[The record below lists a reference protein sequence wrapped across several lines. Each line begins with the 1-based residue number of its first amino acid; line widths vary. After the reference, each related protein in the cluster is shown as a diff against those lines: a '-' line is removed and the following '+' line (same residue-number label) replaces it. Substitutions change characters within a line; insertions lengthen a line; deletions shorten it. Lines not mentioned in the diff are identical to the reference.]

1 MKNKIKRNSFVE
13 GTLIAYFAIILSKLI
28 GAFYSI
34 PFYAIIGER
43 GGVVYSC
50 AYNIYNLFLTIS
62 TSGIPTA
69 ISIIIS
75 EYNSL
80 KMFAA
85 KEKAHKTAR
94 NTVFIISLF
103 AFILLFATAPFIGR
117 FFLGSDAQGDDVT
130 AAIRTVS
137 FCLLV
142 VPFLS
147 IRRGYLQGH
156 AYIAPSST
164 SQVIEQFVRVFV
176 ILVGSYVAVIVLNQ
190 SQTVGVCVA
199 LTGALAGA
207 LAAYFYLSFKMKA
220 NRSAFLPAEGDV
232 VNDTQVST
240 KETLKKIARICIP
253 LIIVAI
259 SSNIYDIT
267 DMKLVIT
274 GLSSLDEYSAADSE
288 VIASIIATWG
298 PKICVLITSLA
309 MGLTSSMIPH
319 MVDSFVKNDRQGVNR
334 KFNQAVGTILVLA
347 VPMAV
352 GMCLLSHPLYYVFY
366 GESRFGPT
374 LMRLLPF
381 LRIFES
387 VSMVASMCLQ
397 SIGLAKVVCFTS
409 VGGLLI
415 NAACDV
421 PFIYL
426 CHFLGLPAY
435 WGAGFSS
442 MLGYTVSIAAVFI
455 LLKKKYGLKYFSLVK
470 TVAKVILGLIPMIAV
485 VLLCLHFIPMSG
497 GRLVQFVLM
506 ALIALLG
513 AVCYGFVTYKTGAVT
528 DVFGENFLN
537 KILVKL
543 HLKKAR

>member
-1 MKNKIKRNSFVE
+1 MNKKIKRNGFVE
-13 GTLIAYFAIILSKLI
+13 GTMIAYAAIILSKLI

-85 KEKAHKTAR
+85 KEKAQKTAR
-94 NTVFIISLF
+94 NTVFIISLA
-103 AFILLFATAPFIGR
+103 AFIVLFLSAPFIGR
-117 FFLGSDAQGDDVT
+117 FFLGSDAGGDDVT

-156 AYIAPSST
+156 AYIAPSSA

-176 ILVGSYVAVIVLNQ
+176 ILVGSYVTVVVLGK
-190 SQTVGVCVA
+190 SQTAGVCVA
-199 LTGALAGA
+199 LTGALVGA
-207 LAAYFYLSFKMKA
+207 ATAYFYLSAKMRA
-220 NRSAFLPAEGDV
+220 NKSAFLPAPGDV
-232 VNDTQVST
+232 VNNTAVST
-240 KETLKKIARICIP
+240 GETVKKIARICIP

-267 DMKLVIT
+267 DMKLIIV
-274 GLSSLDEYSAADSE
+274 GLSSLDGFTAADSE
-288 VIASIIATWG
+288 VIASICATWG

-319 MVDSFVKNDRQGVNR
+319 MVDSFVKNDREGVNR
-334 KFNQAVGTILVLA
+334 RFNQAIGTILVLA

-374 LMRLLPF
+374 LMRVLPF

-409 VGGLLI
+409 VTGLLI

-426 CHFLGLPAY
+426 CNALGLPAY

-442 MLGYTVSIAAVFI
+442 MLGYTVSITAVLI
-455 LLKKKYGLKYFSLVK
+455 LLKKKYGLKYMS
-470 TVAKVILGLIPMIAV
+470 VAKTFLKVVMGLVPMIAV
-485 VLLCLHFIPMSG
+485 VLVLVNVLPFGG
-497 GRLVQFVLM
+497 GRLVQFALM
-506 ALIALLG
+506 AVTAIAG
-513 AVCYGFVTYKTGAVT
+513 AAVYGLVTYKNKAIR
-528 DVFGENFLN
+528 DVFGDDFLR
-537 KILVKL
+537 KILIKL
-543 HLKKAR
+543 HLKKA

>member
-1 MKNKIKRNSFVE
+1 MNKKIKRNGFVE
-13 GTLIAYFAIILSKLI
+13 GTMIAYAAIVLSKLI

-94 NTVFIISLF
+94 NAVFIISLA
-103 AFILLFATAPFIGR
+103 AFIVLFLSAPFIGR

-156 AYIAPSST
+156 AYIAPSSA

-176 ILVGSYVAVIVLNQ
+176 ILVGSYVTVNVLGK
-190 SQTVGVCVA
+190 SQTAGVCVA
-199 LTGALAGA
+199 LTGALIGA
-207 LAAYFYLSFKMKA
+207 ITAYFYLLAKMRTNK
-220 NRSAFLPAEGDV
+220 SAFLPAPGDV
-232 VNDTQVST
+232 VNNTTVST
-240 KETLKKIARICIP
+240 GETIKKIARICIP

-267 DMKLVIT
+267 DMKLIIV
-274 GLSSLDEYSAADSE
+274 GLSSLDGFTADDSE

-319 MVDSFVKNDRQGVNR
+319 MVDCFVKNDRSGVNR
-334 KFNQAVGTILVLA
+334 RFNQAVGTILVLA

-374 LMRLLPF
+374 LMRVLPF

-387 VSMVASMCLQ
+387 ISMVASMCLQ

-409 VGGLLI
+409 VTGLLI

-426 CHFLGLPAY
+426 CNAIGLPAY

-442 MLGYTVSIAAVFI
+442 MLGYTVSIAAVLI
-455 LLKKKYGLKYFSLVK
+455 LLKKKYGLKYMSLLN
-470 TVAKVILGLIPMIAV
+470 TLLKVIMGLIPMIAV
-485 VLLCLHFIPMSG
+485 VLILMNVLPFTG
-497 GRLVQFVLM
+497 GRLIQFILM
-506 ALIALLG
+506 AVVAVAG
-513 AVCYGFVTYKTGAVT
+513 AVVYGIVTYKNKAIR
-528 DVFGENFLN
+528 DVFGDDFLR

-543 HLKKAR
+543 HLKKA

>member
-1 MKNKIKRNSFVE
+1 MNKKIKRNGFVE
-13 GTLIAYFAIILSKLI
+13 GTMIAYAAIVLSKLI

-94 NTVFIISLF
+94 NAVFIISLA
-103 AFILLFATAPFIGR
+103 AFIVLFLSAPFIGR

-156 AYIAPSST
+156 AYIAPSSA

-176 ILVGSYVAVIVLNQ
+176 ILVGSYVTVNVLGK
-190 SQTVGVCVA
+190 SQTAGVCVA
-199 LTGALAGA
+199 LTGALIGA
-207 LAAYFYLSFKMKA
+207 ITAYFYLLAKMRTNK
-220 NRSAFLPAEGDV
+220 SAFLPAPGDV
-232 VNDTQVST
+232 VNNTTVST
-240 KETLKKIARICIP
+240 GETIKKIARICIP

-267 DMKLVIT
+267 DMKLIIV
-274 GLSSLDEYSAADSE
+274 GLSSLDGFTADDSE

-319 MVDSFVKNDRQGVNR
+319 MVDCFVKNDRSGVNR
-334 KFNQAVGTILVLA
+334 RFNQAVGTILVLA

-374 LMRLLPF
+374 LMRVLPF

-387 VSMVASMCLQ
+387 ISMVASMCLQ

-409 VGGLLI
+409 VTGLLI

-426 CHFLGLPAY
+426 CNAIGLPAY

-442 MLGYTVSIAAVFI
+442 MLGYTVSIGAVLI
-455 LLKKKYGLKYFSLVK
+455 LLKKKYGLKYMSLLN
-470 TVAKVILGLIPMIAV
+470 TLLKVIMGLIPMIAV
-485 VLLCLHFIPMSG
+485 VLILMNVLPFTG
-497 GRLVQFVLM
+497 GRLIQFILM
-506 ALIALLG
+506 AVVAVAG
-513 AVCYGFVTYKTGAVT
+513 AVVYGIVTYKNKAIR
-528 DVFGENFLN
+528 DVFGDDFLR

-543 HLKKAR
+543 HLKKA

>member
-1 MKNKIKRNSFVE
+1 MNKKIKRNGFVE
-13 GTLIAYFAIILSKLI
+13 GTMIAYAAIVLSKLI

-94 NTVFIISLF
+94 NTVFIISLA
-103 AFILLFATAPFIGR
+103 AFIVLFLSAPFIGR

-156 AYIAPSST
+156 AYIAPSSA

-176 ILVGSYVAVIVLNQ
+176 ILVGSYVTVNVLGK
-190 SQTVGVCVA
+190 SQTAGVCVA
-199 LTGALAGA
+199 LTGALIGA
-207 LAAYFYLSFKMKA
+207 ITAYFYLLAKMRTNK
-220 NRSAFLPAEGDV
+220 SAFLPAPGDV
-232 VNDTQVST
+232 VNDTTVST
-240 KETLKKIARICIP
+240 GETIKKIARICIP

-267 DMKLVIT
+267 DMKLIIV
-274 GLSSLDEYSAADSE
+274 GLSSLDGFTADDSE

-319 MVDSFVKNDRQGVNR
+319 MVDCFVKNDRSGVNR
-334 KFNQAVGTILVLA
+334 RFNQAVGTILVLA

-352 GMCLLSHPLYYVFY
+352 GMCLMSHPLYYVFY

-374 LMRLLPF
+374 LMRVLPF

-387 VSMVASMCLQ
+387 ISMVASMCLQ

-409 VGGLLI
+409 VTGLLI

-426 CHFLGLPAY
+426 CNAIGLPAY

-442 MLGYTVSIAAVFI
+442 MLGYTVSIAAVLI
-455 LLKKKYGLKYFSLVK
+455 LLKKKYSLKYMSLLN
-470 TVAKVILGLIPMIAV
+470 TLLKVIMGLIPMIAV
-485 VLLCLHFIPMSG
+485 VLILMNVLPFTG
-497 GRLVQFVLM
+497 GRLIQFILM
-506 ALIALLG
+506 AVVAVAG
-513 AVCYGFVTYKTGAVT
+513 AVVYGIVTYKNKAIR
-528 DVFGENFLN
+528 DVFGDDFLR

-543 HLKKAR
+543 HLKKA

>member
-1 MKNKIKRNSFVE
+1 MNKKIKRNGFVE
-13 GTLIAYFAIILSKLI
+13 GTMIAYAAIVLSKLI

-94 NTVFIISLF
+94 NAVFIISLA
-103 AFILLFATAPFIGR
+103 AFIVLFLSAPFIGR

-156 AYIAPSST
+156 AYIAPSSA

-176 ILVGSYVAVIVLNQ
+176 ILVGSYVTVNVLGK
-190 SQTVGVCVA
+190 SQTAGVCVA
-199 LTGALAGA
+199 LTGALIGA
-207 LAAYFYLSFKMKA
+207 ITAYFYLLAKMRTNK
-220 NRSAFLPAEGDV
+220 SAFLPAPGDV
-232 VNDTQVST
+232 VNDTTVST
-240 KETLKKIARICIP
+240 GETIKKIARICIP

-267 DMKLVIT
+267 DMKLIIV
-274 GLSSLDEYSAADSE
+274 GLSSLDGFTADDSE

-319 MVDSFVKNDRQGVNR
+319 MVDCFVKNDRSGVNR
-334 KFNQAVGTILVLA
+334 RFNQAVGTILVLA

-374 LMRLLPF
+374 LMRVLPF

-387 VSMVASMCLQ
+387 ISMVASMCLQ

-409 VGGLLI
+409 VTGLLI

-426 CHFLGLPAY
+426 CNAIGLPAY

-442 MLGYTVSIAAVFI
+442 MLGYTVSIAAVLI
-455 LLKKKYGLKYFSLVK
+455 LLKKKYGLKYMSLLN
-470 TVAKVILGLIPMIAV
+470 TLLKVIMGLIPMIAV
-485 VLLCLHFIPMSG
+485 VLILMNVLPFTG
-497 GRLVQFVLM
+497 GRLIQFILM
-506 ALIALLG
+506 AVVAVAG
-513 AVCYGFVTYKTGAVT
+513 AVVYGIVTYKNKAIR
-528 DVFGENFLN
+528 DVFGDDFLR

-543 HLKKAR
+543 HLKKA

>member
-1 MKNKIKRNSFVE
+1 MNKKIKRNGFVE
-13 GTLIAYFAIILSKLI
+13 GTMIAYAAIVLSKLI

-94 NTVFIISLF
+94 NAVFIISLA
-103 AFILLFATAPFIGR
+103 AFIVLFLSAPFIGR

-156 AYIAPSST
+156 AYIAPSSA

-176 ILVGSYVAVIVLNQ
+176 ILVGSYVTVNVLGK
-190 SQTVGVCVA
+190 SQTAGVCVA
-199 LTGALAGA
+199 LTGALIGA
-207 LAAYFYLSFKMKA
+207 IAAYFYLLAKMRSNK
-220 NRSAFLPAEGDV
+220 SAFLPAPGDV
-232 VNDTQVST
+232 VNDTTVST
-240 KETLKKIARICIP
+240 GETIKKIARICIP

-267 DMKLVIT
+267 DMKLIIV
-274 GLSSLDEYSAADSE
+274 GLSSLDGFTADDSE

-319 MVDSFVKNDRQGVNR
+319 MVDCFVKNDRSGVNR
-334 KFNQAVGTILVLA
+334 RFNQAVGTILVLA

-352 GMCLLSHPLYYVFY
+352 GMCLMSHPLYYVFY

-374 LMRLLPF
+374 LMRVLPF

-387 VSMVASMCLQ
+387 ISMVASMCLQ

-409 VGGLLI
+409 VTGLLI

-426 CHFLGLPAY
+426 CNAIGLPAY

-442 MLGYTVSIAAVFI
+442 MLGYTVSIAAVLI
-455 LLKKKYGLKYFSLVK
+455 LLKKKYGLKYMSLLK
-470 TVAKVILGLIPMIAV
+470 TLLKVIMGLIPMIAV
-485 VLLCLHFIPMSG
+485 VLILMNVLPFTG
-497 GRLVQFVLM
+497 GRLIQFILM
-506 ALIALLG
+506 AVVAVAG
-513 AVCYGFVTYKTGAVT
+513 AVVYGIVTYKNKAIR
-528 DVFGENFLN
+528 DVFGDDFLR

-543 HLKKAR
+543 HLKKA

>member
-1 MKNKIKRNSFVE
+1 MNKKIKRNGFVE
-13 GTLIAYFAIILSKLI
+13 GTMIAYAAIVLSKLI

-94 NTVFIISLF
+94 NAVFIISLA
-103 AFILLFATAPFIGR
+103 AFIVLFLSAPFIGR

-156 AYIAPSST
+156 AYIAPSSA

-176 ILVGSYVAVIVLNQ
+176 ILVGSYVTVNVLGK
-190 SQTVGVCVA
+190 SQTAGVCVA
-199 LTGALAGA
+199 LTGALIGA
-207 LAAYFYLSFKMKA
+207 ITAYFYLLAKMRTNK
-220 NRSAFLPAEGDV
+220 SAFLPAPGDV
-232 VNDTQVST
+232 VNNTTVST
-240 KETLKKIARICIP
+240 GETIKKIARICIP

-267 DMKLVIT
+267 DMKLIIV
-274 GLSSLDEYSAADSE
+274 GLSSLDGFTADDSE

-319 MVDSFVKNDRQGVNR
+319 MVDCFVKNDRNGVNR
-334 KFNQAVGTILVLA
+334 RFNQAVGTILVLA

-374 LMRLLPF
+374 LMRVLPF

-387 VSMVASMCLQ
+387 ISMVASMCLQ

-409 VGGLLI
+409 VTGLLI

-426 CHFLGLPAY
+426 CNAIGLPAY

-442 MLGYTVSIAAVFI
+442 MLGYTVSIAAVLI
-455 LLKKKYGLKYFSLVK
+455 LLKKKYGLKYMSLLN
-470 TVAKVILGLIPMIAV
+470 TLLKVIMGLVPMIAV
-485 VLLCLHFIPMSG
+485 VLILMNVLPFTG
-497 GRLVQFVLM
+497 GRLIQFILM
-506 ALIALLG
+506 AVVAVAG
-513 AVCYGFVTYKTGAVT
+513 AVVYGIVTYKNKAIR
-528 DVFGENFLN
+528 DVFGDDFLR

-543 HLKKAR
+543 HLKKA

>member
-1 MKNKIKRNSFVE
+1 MNKKIKRNGFVE
-13 GTLIAYFAIILSKLI
+13 GTMIAYAAIVLSKLI

-94 NTVFIISLF
+94 NAVFIISLA
-103 AFILLFATAPFIGR
+103 AFIVLFLSAPFIGR

-156 AYIAPSST
+156 AYIAPSSA
-164 SQVIEQFVRVFV
+164 SQVIEQFVRVFI
-176 ILVGSYVAVIVLNQ
+176 ILVGSYVTVNVLGK
-190 SQTVGVCVA
+190 SQTAGVCVA
-199 LTGALAGA
+199 LTGALIGA
-207 LAAYFYLSFKMKA
+207 ITAYFYLLAKMRTNK
-220 NRSAFLPAEGDV
+220 SAFLPAPGDV
-232 VNDTQVST
+232 VNDTTVST
-240 KETLKKIARICIP
+240 GETIKKIARICIP

-267 DMKLVIT
+267 DMKLIIV
-274 GLSSLDEYSAADSE
+274 GLSSLDGFTADDSE

-319 MVDSFVKNDRQGVNR
+319 MVDCFVKNDRSGVNR
-334 KFNQAVGTILVLA
+334 RFNQAVGTILVLA

-374 LMRLLPF
+374 LMRVLPF

-387 VSMVASMCLQ
+387 ISMVASMCLQ

-409 VGGLLI
+409 VTGLLI

-426 CHFLGLPAY
+426 CNAIGLPAY

-442 MLGYTVSIAAVFI
+442 MLGYTVSIAAVLI
-455 LLKKKYGLKYFSLVK
+455 LLKKKYGLKYMSLLN
-470 TVAKVILGLIPMIAV
+470 TLLKVIMGLIPMIAV
-485 VLLCLHFIPMSG
+485 VLILMNVLPFTG
-497 GRLVQFVLM
+497 GRLIQFILM
-506 ALIALLG
+506 AVVAVAG
-513 AVCYGFVTYKTGAVT
+513 AVVYGIVTYKNKAIR
-528 DVFGENFLN
+528 DVFGDDFLR

-543 HLKKAR
+543 HLKKA

>member
-1 MKNKIKRNSFVE
+1 MNKKIKRNGFVE
-13 GTLIAYFAIILSKLI
+13 GTMIAYAAIVLSKLI

-85 KEKAHKTAR
+85 KEKAQKTAR
-94 NTVFIISLF
+94 NTVFIISLA
-103 AFILLFATAPFIGR
+103 AFIVLFLSAPFIGR

-176 ILVGSYVAVIVLNQ
+176 ILVGSYVTVNVLGK
-190 SQTVGVCVA
+190 SQTAGVCVA
-199 LTGALAGA
+199 LTGALIGA
-207 LAAYFYLSFKMKA
+207 IAAYFYLSTKMRA
-220 NRSAFLPAEGDV
+220 NKSAFLPAPGDV
-232 VNDTQVST
+232 VNDTTVST
-240 KETLKKIARICIP
+240 GETIKKIARICIP

-267 DMKLVIT
+267 DMKLIIV
-274 GLSSLDEYSAADSE
+274 GLSSLDGFTADDSE

-319 MVDSFVKNDRQGVNR
+319 MVDCFVKNDRSGVNR
-334 KFNQAVGTILVLA
+334 RFNQAVGTILVLA

-374 LMRLLPF
+374 LMRVLPF

-387 VSMVASMCLQ
+387 ISMVASMCLQ

-409 VGGLLI
+409 VTGLLI

-426 CHFLGLPAY
+426 CNAIGLPAY

-442 MLGYTVSIAAVFI
+442 MLGYTVSIAAVLI
-455 LLKKKYGLKYFSLVK
+455 LLKKKYGLKYMSLLK
-470 TVAKVILGLIPMIAV
+470 TLLKVIMGLIPMIAV
-485 VLLCLHFIPMSG
+485 VLILMNVLPFTG
-497 GRLVQFVLM
+497 GRLIQFILM
-506 ALIALLG
+506 AVVAVAG
-513 AVCYGFVTYKTGAVT
+513 AVVYGIVTYKNKAIR
-528 DVFGENFLN
+528 DVFGDDFLR

-543 HLKKAR
+543 HLKKA

>member
-1 MKNKIKRNSFVE
+1 MNKKIKRNGFVE
-13 GTLIAYFAIILSKLI
+13 GTMIAYAAIVLSKLI

-85 KEKAHKTAR
+85 KEKTQKTAR
-94 NTVFIISLF
+94 NTVFIISLA
-103 AFILLFATAPFIGR
+103 AFIVLFLSAPFIGR

-176 ILVGSYVAVIVLNQ
+176 ILVGSYVTVNVLGK
-190 SQTVGVCVA
+190 SQTAGVCVA
-199 LTGALAGA
+199 LTGALIGA
-207 LAAYFYLSFKMKA
+207 IVAYFYLSAKTRTNK
-220 NRSAFLPAEGDV
+220 SAFLPAPGDV
-232 VNDTQVST
+232 VNDTTVST
-240 KETLKKIARICIP
+240 GETIKKIARICIP

-267 DMKLVIT
+267 DMKLIIV
-274 GLSSLDEYSAADSE
+274 GLSSLDGFTADDSE

-319 MVDSFVKNDRQGVNR
+319 MVDCFVKNDRSGVNR
-334 KFNQAVGTILVLA
+334 RFNQAVGTILVLA

-374 LMRLLPF
+374 LMRVLPF

-387 VSMVASMCLQ
+387 ISMVASMCLQ

-409 VGGLLI
+409 VTGLLI

-426 CHFLGLPAY
+426 CNAIGLPAY

-442 MLGYTVSIAAVFI
+442 MLGYTVSIAAVLI
-455 LLKKKYGLKYFSLVK
+455 LLKKKYGLKYMSLLK
-470 TVAKVILGLIPMIAV
+470 TLLKVIMGLIPMIAV
-485 VLLCLHFIPMSG
+485 VLILMNVLPFTG
-497 GRLVQFVLM
+497 GRLIQFILM
-506 ALIALLG
+506 AVVAVAG
-513 AVCYGFVTYKTGAVT
+513 AVVYGIVTYKNKAIR
-528 DVFGENFLN
+528 DVFGDDFLR

-543 HLKKAR
+543 HLKKA

>member
-1 MKNKIKRNSFVE
+1 MNKKIKRNGFVE
-13 GTLIAYFAIILSKLI
+13 GTMIAYAAIVLSKLI

-85 KEKAHKTAR
+85 KEKTQKTAR
-94 NTVFIISLF
+94 NTVFIISLA
-103 AFILLFATAPFIGR
+103 AFIVLFLSAPFIGR

-176 ILVGSYVAVIVLNQ
+176 ILVGSYVTVNVLGK
-190 SQTVGVCVA
+190 SQTAGVCVA
-199 LTGALAGA
+199 LTGALIGA
-207 LAAYFYLSFKMKA
+207 IVAYFYLSAKMRA
-220 NRSAFLPAEGDV
+220 NKSAFLPAPGDV
-232 VNDTQVST
+232 VNDTTVST
-240 KETLKKIARICIP
+240 GETIKKIARICIP

-267 DMKLVIT
+267 DMKLIIV
-274 GLSSLDEYSAADSE
+274 GLSSLDGFTADDSE

-319 MVDSFVKNDRQGVNR
+319 MVDCFVKNDRSGVNR
-334 KFNQAVGTILVLA
+334 RFNQAVGTILVLA

-374 LMRLLPF
+374 LMRVLPF

-387 VSMVASMCLQ
+387 ISMVASMCLQ

-409 VGGLLI
+409 VTGLLI

-426 CHFLGLPAY
+426 CNAIGLPAY

-442 MLGYTVSIAAVFI
+442 MLGYTVSIAAVLI
-455 LLKKKYGLKYFSLVK
+455 LLKKKYGLKYMSLLK
-470 TVAKVILGLIPMIAV
+470 TLLKVIMGLIPMIAV
-485 VLLCLHFIPMSG
+485 VLILMNVLPFTG
-497 GRLVQFVLM
+497 GRLIQFILM
-506 ALIALLG
+506 AVVAVAG
-513 AVCYGFVTYKTGAVT
+513 AVVYGIVTYKNKAIR
-528 DVFGENFLN
+528 DVFGDDFLR

-543 HLKKAR
+543 HLKKA

>member
-1 MKNKIKRNSFVE
+1 MNKKIKRNGFVE
-13 GTLIAYFAIILSKLI
+13 GTMIAYAAIVLSKLI

-94 NTVFIISLF
+94 NAVFIISLA
-103 AFILLFATAPFIGR
+103 AFIVLFLSAPFIGR

-156 AYIAPSST
+156 AYIAPSSA

-176 ILVGSYVAVIVLNQ
+176 ILVGSYVTVNVLGK
-190 SQTVGVCVA
+190 SQTAGVCVA
-199 LTGALAGA
+199 LTGALIGA
-207 LAAYFYLSFKMKA
+207 ITAYFYLLAKMRTNK
-220 NRSAFLPAEGDV
+220 SAFLPAPGDV
-232 VNDTQVST
+232 VNNTTVST
-240 KETLKKIARICIP
+240 GEAIKKIARICIP

-267 DMKLVIT
+267 DMKLIIV
-274 GLSSLDEYSAADSE
+274 GLSSLDGFTADDSE

-319 MVDSFVKNDRQGVNR
+319 MVDCFVKNDRSGVNR
-334 KFNQAVGTILVLA
+334 RFNQAVGTILVLA

-374 LMRLLPF
+374 LMRVLPF

-387 VSMVASMCLQ
+387 ISMVASMCLQ

-409 VGGLLI
+409 VTGLLI

-426 CHFLGLPAY
+426 CNAIGLPAY

-442 MLGYTVSIAAVFI
+442 MLGYTVSIGAVLI
-455 LLKKKYGLKYFSLVK
+455 LLKKKYGLKYMSLLN
-470 TVAKVILGLIPMIAV
+470 TLLKVIMGLIPMIAV
-485 VLLCLHFIPMSG
+485 VLILMNVLPFTG
-497 GRLVQFVLM
+497 GRLIQFILM
-506 ALIALLG
+506 AVVAVAG
-513 AVCYGFVTYKTGAVT
+513 AVVYGIVTYKNKAIR
-528 DVFGENFLN
+528 DVFGDDFLR

-543 HLKKAR
+543 HLKKA

>member
-1 MKNKIKRNSFVE
+1 MNKKIKRNGFVE
-13 GTLIAYFAIILSKLI
+13 GTMIAYAAIVLSKLI

-80 KMFAA
+80 KMFSA
-85 KEKAHKTAR
+85 KEKAQKTAR
-94 NTVFIISLF
+94 NTVFIISLA
-103 AFILLFATAPFIGR
+103 AFIVLFLSAPFIGR

-176 ILVGSYVAVIVLNQ
+176 ILVGSYVTVNVLGK
-190 SQTVGVCVA
+190 SQTAGVCVA
-199 LTGALAGA
+199 LTGALIGA
-207 LAAYFYLSFKMKA
+207 IAAYFYLSTKMRA
-220 NRSAFLPAEGDV
+220 NKSAFLPAPGDV
-232 VNDTQVST
+232 VNDTTVST
-240 KETLKKIARICIP
+240 GETIKKIARICIP

-267 DMKLVIT
+267 DMKLIIV
-274 GLSSLDEYSAADSE
+274 GLSSLDGFTADDSE

-319 MVDSFVKNDRQGVNR
+319 MVDCFVKNDRSGVNR
-334 KFNQAVGTILVLA
+334 RFNQAVGTILVLA

-374 LMRLLPF
+374 LMRVLPF

-387 VSMVASMCLQ
+387 ISMVASMCLQ

-409 VGGLLI
+409 VTGLLI

-426 CHFLGLPAY
+426 CNAIGLPAY

-442 MLGYTVSIAAVFI
+442 MLGYTVSIAAVLI
-455 LLKKKYGLKYFSLVK
+455 LLKKKYGLKYMSLLK
-470 TVAKVILGLIPMIAV
+470 TLLKVIMGLIPMIAV
-485 VLLCLHFIPMSG
+485 VLILMNVLPFTG
-497 GRLVQFVLM
+497 GRLIQFILM
-506 ALIALLG
+506 AVVAVAG
-513 AVCYGFVTYKTGAVT
+513 AVVYGIVTYKNKAIR
-528 DVFGENFLN
+528 DVFGDDFLR

-543 HLKKAR
+543 HLKKA

>member
-1 MKNKIKRNSFVE
+1 MNKKIKRNGFVE
-13 GTLIAYFAIILSKLI
+13 GTMIAYAAIVLSKLI

-85 KEKAHKTAR
+85 KEKAQKTAR
-94 NTVFIISLF
+94 NTVFIISLA
-103 AFILLFATAPFIGR
+103 AFIVLFLSAPFIGR

-176 ILVGSYVAVIVLNQ
+176 ILVGSYVTVNVLGK
-190 SQTVGVCVA
+190 SQTAGVCVA
-199 LTGALAGA
+199 LTGALIGA
-207 LAAYFYLSFKMKA
+207 IVAYFYLSTKMRA
-220 NRSAFLPAEGDV
+220 NKSAFLPAPGDV
-232 VNDTQVST
+232 VNDTTVST
-240 KETLKKIARICIP
+240 GETIKKIARICIP

-267 DMKLVIT
+267 DMKLIIV
-274 GLSSLDEYSAADSE
+274 GLSSLDGFTADDSE

-319 MVDSFVKNDRQGVNR
+319 MVDCFVKNDRSGVNR
-334 KFNQAVGTILVLA
+334 RFNQAVGTILVLA

-374 LMRLLPF
+374 LMRVLPF

-387 VSMVASMCLQ
+387 ISMVASMCLQ

-409 VGGLLI
+409 VTGLLI

-426 CHFLGLPAY
+426 CNAIGLPAY

-442 MLGYTVSIAAVFI
+442 MLGYTVSIAAVLI
-455 LLKKKYGLKYFSLVK
+455 LLKKKYGLKYMSLLK
-470 TVAKVILGLIPMIAV
+470 TLLKVIMGLIPMIAV
-485 VLLCLHFIPMSG
+485 VLILMNVLPFTG
-497 GRLVQFVLM
+497 GRLIQFILM
-506 ALIALLG
+506 AVVAVAG
-513 AVCYGFVTYKTGAVT
+513 AVVYGIVTYKNKAIR
-528 DVFGENFLN
+528 DVFGDDFLR

-543 HLKKAR
+543 HLKKA

>member
-1 MKNKIKRNSFVE
+1 MNKKIKRNGFVE
-13 GTLIAYFAIILSKLI
+13 GTMIAYAAIVLSKLI

-94 NTVFIISLF
+94 NTVFIISLA
-103 AFILLFATAPFIGR
+103 AFIVLFLSAPFIGR

-156 AYIAPSST
+156 AYIAPSSA

-176 ILVGSYVAVIVLNQ
+176 ILVGSYVTVNVLGK
-190 SQTVGVCVA
+190 SQTAGVCVA
-199 LTGALAGA
+199 LTGALIGA
-207 LAAYFYLSFKMKA
+207 ITAYFYLLAKMRTNK
-220 NRSAFLPAEGDV
+220 SAFLPAPGDV
-232 VNDTQVST
+232 VNNTTVST
-240 KETLKKIARICIP
+240 GETIKKIARICIP

-267 DMKLVIT
+267 DMKLIIV
-274 GLSSLDEYSAADSE
+274 GLSSLDGFTADDSE

-319 MVDSFVKNDRQGVNR
+319 MVDCFVKNDRNGVNR
-334 KFNQAVGTILVLA
+334 RFNQAVGTILVLA

-374 LMRLLPF
+374 LMRVLPF

-387 VSMVASMCLQ
+387 ISMVASMCLQ

-409 VGGLLI
+409 VTGLLI

-426 CHFLGLPAY
+426 CNAIGLPAY

-442 MLGYTVSIAAVFI
+442 MLGYTVSIAAVLI
-455 LLKKKYGLKYFSLVK
+455 LLKKKYGLKYMSLLN
-470 TVAKVILGLIPMIAV
+470 TLLKVIMGLIPMIAV
-485 VLLCLHFIPMSG
+485 VLILMNVLPFTG
-497 GRLVQFVLM
+497 GRLIQFILM
-506 ALIALLG
+506 AVVAVAG
-513 AVCYGFVTYKTGAVT
+513 AVVYGIVTYKNKAIR
-528 DVFGENFLN
+528 DVFGDDFLR

-543 HLKKAR
+543 HLKKA

>member
-1 MKNKIKRNSFVE
+1 MNKKIKRNGFVE
-13 GTLIAYFAIILSKLI
+13 GTMIAYAAIVLSKLI

-85 KEKAHKTAR
+85 KEKAQKTAR
-94 NTVFIISLF
+94 NTVFIISLA
-103 AFILLFATAPFIGR
+103 AFIVLFLSAPFIGR

-176 ILVGSYVAVIVLNQ
+176 ILVGSYVTVNVLGK
-190 SQTVGVCVA
+190 SQTAGVCVA
-199 LTGALAGA
+199 LTGALIGA
-207 LAAYFYLSFKMKA
+207 IAAYFYLSAKMRTNK
-220 NRSAFLPAEGDV
+220 SAFLPAPGDV
-232 VNDTQVST
+232 VNDTTVST
-240 KETLKKIARICIP
+240 GETIKKIARICIP

-267 DMKLVIT
+267 DMKLIIV
-274 GLSSLDEYSAADSE
+274 GLSSLDGFTADDSE

-319 MVDSFVKNDRQGVNR
+319 MVDCFVKNDRSGVNR
-334 KFNQAVGTILVLA
+334 RFNQAVDTILVLA

-374 LMRLLPF
+374 LMRVLPF

-387 VSMVASMCLQ
+387 ISMVASMCLQ

-409 VGGLLI
+409 VTGLLI

-426 CHFLGLPAY
+426 CNAIGLPAY

-442 MLGYTVSIAAVFI
+442 MLGYTVSIAAVLI
-455 LLKKKYGLKYFSLVK
+455 LLKKKYGLKYMSLLK
-470 TVAKVILGLIPMIAV
+470 TLLKVIMGLIPMIAV
-485 VLLCLHFIPMSG
+485 VLILMNVLPFTG
-497 GRLVQFVLM
+497 GRLIQFILM
-506 ALIALLG
+506 AVVAVAG
-513 AVCYGFVTYKTGAVT
+513 AVVYGIVTYKNKAIR
-528 DVFGENFLN
+528 DVFGDDFLR

-543 HLKKAR
+543 HLKKA